1 MSKQPHQS
9 SESPVSTLAERPGGL
24 DRFVELLTQHQSRLY
39 AFIYTLMPDPERAG
53 DVFQET
59 NMVLWRKAEEFDH
72 DREFL
77 PWALTIARFQV
88 RAARQRLGR
97 DRHVFDERAFD
108 VVADELARRAGRLP
122 ARQSALIDCLQH
134 LPDDQRQLVRRR
146 YEEGDALERIA
157 AALGQ
162 TANAVG
168 VALYR
173 VRQALAE
180 CVERRV
186 AREEAR

>member
-1 MSKQPHQS
+1 MSNPQKHAS
-9 SESPVSTLAERPGGL
+9 GTVVSTLGERPGGV

-39 AFIYTLMPDPERAG
+39 AFIYTLLPDAERAG

-59 NMVLWRKAEEFDH
+59 NMVLWRKAAEFDH

-77 PWALTIARFQV
+77 PWAFTIARFQV
-88 RAARQRLGR
+88 RAARQKLGR
-97 DRHVFDERAFD
+97 DRHVFDETAFD
-108 VVADELARRAGRLP
+108 VLAEHLTRRAVRLP
-122 ARQSALIDCLQH
+122 ARQSALVDCLQH

-186 AREEAR
+186 ARE